1 MFINEIIN
9 YLKAMLKLKLYQ
21 IIFVK
26 FFFQKLSQYFEF
38 ALNLVNKEIILTKNT
53 QKKDNKH

>member
-9 YLKAMLKLKLYQ
+9 YLKAMLKLRLYQ

-38 ALNLVNKEIILTKNT
+38 ALNLVNKEIILTKNR
-53 QKKDNKH
+53 QKRP